1 MRLRE
6 LQREESDARQAWRS
20 AQEKLTQVEL
30 KHLRPGDGR
39 GDGGHGNSAWREGFT
54 VAQANEQRCWRNFQV
69 ARQHRIDGQARMVK
83 WLSAVFATIVGLC
96 TILQTI
102 AAFWLG

>member
-1 MRLRE
+1 
-6 LQREESDARQAWRS
+6 
-20 AQEKLTQVEL
+20 
-30 KHLRPGDGR
+30 
-39 GDGGHGNSAWREGFT
+39 
-54 VAQANEQRCWRNFQV
+54 
-69 ARQHRIDGQARMVK
+69 MVK